1 MFVSSYWHGVYIGYY
16 LCLGSVPFYLPVE
29 DIYDKLY
36 RQQLT
41 GFKKQIAIAISGF
54 FRIFAF
60 SYMSLPFIYLYPS
73 KIFRHWGSIYFMGHV
88 VSAIAYVVGIFLRK
102 MHRKSTR
109 DAKHL
114 KDKDTPATVKDHVK
128 AE

>member
-36 RQQLT
+36 RQRYT
-41 GFKKQIAIAISGF
+41 GTKRKIATCFTWF
-54 FRIFAF
+54 FRTFAF

-73 KIFRHWGSIYFMGHV
+73 KIIRNWGSIYFMGHV
-88 VSAIAYVVGIFLRK
+88 LSIIGYIVGLQLKKMDRK
-102 MHRKSTR
+102 
-109 DAKHL
+109 AN
-114 KDKDTPATVKDHVK
+114 KDSKDHDKTHSHDHHKPPEKV
-128 AE
+128 E

>member
-29 DIYDKLY
+29 DIYDKLF

-41 GFKKQIAIAISGF
+41 GTKKKIATGITWM
-54 FRIFAF
+54 FRTFAF

-73 KIFRHWGSIYFMGHV
+73 KIIKHWGSIYFMGHV
-88 VSAIAYVVGIFLRK
+88 VSIIGYFVGLWLK
-102 MHRKSTR
+102 KLYRKSNK
-109 DAKHL
+109 DSDSKELHAKDSHHQKA
-114 KDKDTPATVKDHVK
+114 KD
-128 AE
+128 E